1 MGKETGNTNSIIS
14 ALKMKRFKFS
24 VRAVSPVIATL
35 LMIVIAVAA
44 SLLVYAWISGFT
56 GFTTTNLSNEIQ
68 IPSFTSVNQNGEHLL
83 AVYVQNTGQGVV
95 EFNRDGAVYAND
107 TLFPILTYTNANGIV
122 NQATPGQLINVNAGQ
137 TISLVVQ
144 YTFSPGDYVR
154 IKVVT
159 VGGTSTQTT
168 GTGPQSSSATANPG
182 PVAAF
187 FASSNGL
194 TVTFDASGSYA
205 SDGTIVSFAWNF
217 GDGNTGTGTS
227 LSHTYNS
234 AGTYTVSL
242 TVTDN
247 GGYTG
252 STSHKVTV
260 SSG

>member
-1 MGKETGNTNSIIS
+1 MGKEKGNTNSTSS
-14 ALKMKRFKFS
+14 AINTEKLKFC

-68 IPSFTSVNQNGEHLL
+68 IPSFTSVNQNGERLL
-83 AVYVQNTGQGVV
+83 AVYVQNTGQGAVQ
-95 EFNRDGAVYAND
+95 FNKDGAVYSND
-107 TLFPILTYTNANGIV
+107 TLVPILTYTDADGIV
-122 NQATPGQLINVNAGQ
+122 NQANPGQLINVNVGQ

-159 VGGTSTQTT
+159 VGGTSTQTS
-168 GTGPQSSSATANPG
+168 GTGPQSGSATANPD

-194 TVTFDASGSYA
+194 TVTFDASGSSA
-205 SDGTIVSFAWNF
+205 SDGTIISYAWNF

-234 AGTYTVSL
+234 ARTYTVSL